1 MPHVAVKLA
10 AVPPLVEFVKATE
23 ICSAPAVATTPVGA
37 PGAVTA
43 VPELAVMLYF
53 CSRVT
58 TVVDVAVTQ
67 APDVAAK
74 RWIKPA

>member
-37 PGAVTA
+37 PGAVA
-43 VPELAVMLYF
+43 VVPELAVMLYF
-53 CSRVT
+53 CSRVVPVLG
-58 TVVDVAVTQ
+58 VVVGQTPA
-67 APDVAAK
+67 VAAK